1 MFTSIFTWESIY
13 NFFFNFKL
21 IRNKNKLIE
30 HVIYENSLFDRLILY
45 SIATIPSYGYFD
57 YIVPIIS
64 YPYISNYIFNYLK
77 QFYYIKKYYKLKN
90 EYLIYLKVKL
100 YYCFIKYLEP
110 EVINIS
116 YMFDFSDQV
125 FYNVIKNDHFLLLS
139 KNLLF
144 TYIMYI
150 LRSYESTYYFYKAIQ
165 LSYYYNSKYMF
176 KTVDLKN
183 AKNFFKNIF
192 INKNYHNL
200 NSIDY
205 SNCFYS
211 LCISKKADDETKFW
225 EIMKINILYYS
236 ALFNIVWG
244 LSWIFHFYTSSYI
257 PFFFNLIL
265 RIIFIY
271 YIVTKILYKRLVF
284 QYIYLI
290 HIFLV
295 SIVSILSTGDLIL
308 TIYMFLYSFICL
320 YFNITYFFIKF
331 KMTKKRKIE

>member
-1 MFTSIFTWESIY
+1 MFASIFTWESVY
-13 NFFFNFKL
+13 NFFFNFNL
-21 IRNKNKLIE
+21 ITNKNKLIE
-30 HVIYENSLFDRLILY
+30 NVIYENSFIDRIILY
-45 SIATIPSYGYFD
+45 SAASISFGGNVD
-57 YIVPIIS
+57 YIIPILS
-64 YPYISNYIFNYLK
+64 YPYISNYIFNYFK
-77 QFYYIKKYYKLKN
+77 QFYYVKKYYKLKN

-110 EVINIS
+110 DVINIS
-116 YMFDFSDQV
+116 YIFDFSDQV
-125 FYNVIKNDHFLLLS
+125 FYNVIKNNHFLVLS

-176 KTVDLKN
+176 KTVDVKT
-183 AKNFFKNIF
+183 AKDFLKNIF

-225 EIMKINILYYS
+225 QMMKINILYYFT
-236 ALFNIVWG
+236 LFNIIWG
-244 LSWIFHFYTSSYI
+244 ISWIFNFYT
-257 PFFFNLIL
+257 LIL
-265 RIIFIY
+265 LSPINNFIIRLLLIY
-271 YIVTKILYKRLVF
+271 YVVTKIVYKKLVF
-284 QYIYLI
+284 QYIYFI
-290 HIFLV
+290 HICLV
-295 SIVSILSTGDLIL
+295 SIISILSVGDLIL
-308 TIYMFLYSFICL
+308 TIYLFLYSFICL

-331 KMTKKRKIE
+331 KLQKKRKIE